1 MDITIFN
8 YQETNNY
15 SVSFCTPDASDI
27 GSHTQ
32 LELDRGAITNI
43 NDANGSFGFQSNKFE
58 NESDINVDS
67 PSAYLIGDVDG
78 DDVFQ
83 LNDTCFLWE
92 YTSGV
97 FSTSYTHITENTY
110 QQWSSIDN
118 LKSNGNQKLL
128 ITIKHLEVV
137 IQNKREFSVFW
148 DNNLDQETDVLT
160 QDRWW
165 CDLVKSINGR
175 SSNRT
180 RYFKC

>member
-8 YQETNNY
+8 YQETIIIEY
-15 SVSFCTPDASDI
+15 RSAPDAKDDI

-32 LELDRGAITNI
+32 LELDRGDMITNI
-43 NDANGSFGFQSNKFE
+43 NDAIAAFNFQSNKFE

-83 LNDTCFLWE
+83 LNDAYFLWA

-97 FSTSYTHITENTY
+97 FSTSYTHINGNTY

-118 LKSNGNQKLL
+118 LKSNGNAETL
-128 ITIKHLEVV
+128 ITIKH
-137 IQNKREFSVFW
+137 
-148 DNNLDQETDVLT
+148 
-160 QDRWW
+160 
-165 CDLVKSINGR
+165 
-175 SSNRT
+175 
-180 RYFKC
+180 